1 MNSIHR
7 AQSRAKR
14 HPASFPKFWQPKLDE
29 DMKRDAQIIHWDL
42 VTRFTDG
49 TATTQDLW
57 DWMETGFTYTQM
69 MRMLAADGMEFTQ
82 EAQEALAAQ
91 LETYEKVIER
101 YRRTKRVAF
110 NGPEYLIAKA
120 AANVMDALIELDRH
134 GIAERAARWSM
145 AQMANMPRFT
155 GVVS

>member
-1 MNSIHR
+1 MNSLHR

-14 HPASFPKFWQPKLDE
+14 HPATLPKFWLPKLDE
-29 DMKRDAQIIHWDL
+29 GTQREAQIIHWDL

-49 TATTQDLW
+49 TATSQDLW

-69 MRMLAADGMEFTQ
+69 MRLLIEDGVDFTP
-82 EAQEALAAQ
+82 EAQESLAAQ
-91 LETYEKVIER
+91 LGTYEQIIAR
-101 YRRTKRVAF
+101 YRRTQRVAF

-134 GIAERAARWSM
+134 GIAERAVRWSM
-145 AQMANMPRFT
+145 AQMANMPRFA
-155 GVVS
+155 GEVS